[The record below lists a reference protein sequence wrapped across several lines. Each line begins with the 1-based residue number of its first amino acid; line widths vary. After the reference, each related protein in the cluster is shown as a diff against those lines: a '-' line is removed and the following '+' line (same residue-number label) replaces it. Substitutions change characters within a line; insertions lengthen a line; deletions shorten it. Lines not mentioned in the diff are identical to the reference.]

1 MYRSPRGL
9 RIDFFVVFPHSSP
22 SLVRSPQW
30 TTCPKPS
37 LRARAALENYTKKRY
52 ITNQSADSAAANIV
66 IWLKRGLLFATFAK
80 SCLVGEPWHDD
91 HRHSVVDRLVGAHQA
106 AVGYEKAAVG
116 VACIGK
122 IMSKIPS

>member
-9 RIDFFVVFPHSSP
+9 RIDFFCRFSSQQSFTGQVPPVDHLSEAFPQGPGSIGELH
-22 SLVRSPQW
+22 
-30 TTCPKPS
+30 
-37 LRARAALENYTKKRY
+37 TKKEIHY
-52 ITNQSADSAAANIV
+52 KSISGFCCCKHPYLTQ
-66 IWLKRGLLFATFAK
+66 KRLATFAK